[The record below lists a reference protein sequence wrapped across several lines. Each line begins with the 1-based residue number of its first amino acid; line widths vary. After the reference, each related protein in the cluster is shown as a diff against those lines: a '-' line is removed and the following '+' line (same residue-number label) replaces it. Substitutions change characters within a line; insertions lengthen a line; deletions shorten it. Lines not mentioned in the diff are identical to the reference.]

1 MEINKKKLDLKQE
14 YLNLG
19 NEQQMQLEIAGLDAV
34 HKAGLVNEEEYQRMK
49 LGHRQQVCLIRAY
62 RR

>member
-1 MEINKKKLDLKQE
+1 MQLKQE